1 MRLVIFW
8 RSGLLCFKR
17 REEKKLMSLESII
30 ESWREVRNGLSDEA
44 NQVPA
49 EKFSFQPTPDTRS
62 VKQLLQHLVESQKF
76 LVGEACRSDTN
87 LMRGSFADNV
97 KLYAPNVREVDD
109 KDELL
114 NLLRTSMD
122 DAASQLTA
130 AADEMKNTMKRFD
143 GKEMPKLAFMS
154 FAIAHEMYHRGQ
166 LTLYERLLNI
176 EPVLTQRFR
185 KAFGESPP

>member
-1 MRLVIFW
+1 
-8 RSGLLCFKR
+8 
-17 REEKKLMSLESII
+17 MSLESII
-30 ESWREVRNGLSDEA
+30 EGWREVRNGLIDEA
-44 NQVPA
+44 NQIPA
-49 EKFSFQPTPDTRS
+49 EKFSFQPTPETRS

-76 LVGEACRSDTN
+76 LVGEACRPDTN

-97 KLYAPNVREVDD
+97 KQYAPHVRDADD

-114 NLLRTSMD
+114 NLLRVSMD
-122 DAASQLTA
+122 EA
-130 AADEMKNTMKRFD
+130 AAQLLYASDEMKNTMKRFD
-143 GKEMPKLAFMS
+143 GKEMAKLAFMS

-166 LTLYERLLNI
+166 LTVYERLLNI